1 MKALVPVGTFAVC
14 TNGMKM
20 GKMIVTS
27 QTTVKTS
34 KGKLIATLK
43 DKPTNFSCVWAGI
56 IAAAVAAIVLALA
69 TTLGPLAVV
78 IIATIVGMLG
88 SFTLG
93 SMLCYF
99 CLKETPWLSGS
110 EHPNVLISGNK
121 ALVHTAQIT
130 CTPLGF
136 LPSGNIQLFF
146 DKSVASRNATVFF
159 FKNSLDILDGA
170 ALGAGLAGL
179 GQIAAKVFTGFG
191 GGLMGTTAAGLVTAG
206 LIGSGYAIGKGIDII
221 QNSSS
226 TALANWITAGDYD
239 KYESSKKKD
248 NDEKIIDKVKKGTS
262 NQPGDSKVI
271 PPYTNQADI
280 NTKLN
285 IGTLATGEV
294 MKVSWGR
301 VKADPAYHTGMPKS
315 ELNKLL
321 GKYMKEVSTEVKL
334 RNASLSK
341 NMALKE
347 NVLKSL
353 KDFFVVNGICIGV
366 NIAGQTASKVI
377 KIDVD
382 KDMNKEI
389 SALSKIGIYEIKV

>member
-34 KGKLIATLK
+34 KGRLIATLK

-146 DKSVASRNATVFF
+146 DKSVASRIATVFF
-159 FKNSLDILDGA
+159 FKNSLDILEGA

-191 GGLMGTTAAGLVTAG
+191 GGLMGTTAAGIVTAG
-206 LIGSGYAIGKGIDII
+206 LIGSGYAIGKSIDII

-377 KIDVD
+377 KTDVD

>member
-191 GGLMGTTAAGLVTAG
+191 GGLMGTTAAGIVTAG
-206 LIGSGYAIGKGIDII
+206 LIGSGYAIGKSIDII

-226 TALANWITAGDYD
+226 TGLANWITAGDYD

-334 RNASLSK
+334 RNAPLSK

-377 KIDVD
+377 KTDVD

>member
-78 IIATIVGMLG
+78 IIATIAGMRG

-146 DKSVASRNATVFF
+146 DKSVASRIATVFF
-159 FKNSLDILDGA
+159 FKNSLDILEGA

-191 GGLMGTTAAGLVTAG
+191 GGLMGTTAAGIVTAG
-206 LIGSGYAIGKGIDII
+206 LIGSGYAIGKSIDII

-377 KIDVD
+377 KTDVD

>member
-1 MKALVPVGTFAVC
+1 MKALVPAETYAVC

-56 IAAAVAAIVLALA
+56 IAAAVAAIVFALA

-159 FKNSLDILDGA
+159 FKNSLDILEGA

-191 GGLMGTTAAGLVTAG
+191 GGLMGTTAAGIVTAG
-206 LIGSGYAIGKGIDII
+206 LIGSGYAIGKSIDII

-377 KIDVD
+377 KTDVD

>member
-1 MKALVPVGTFAVC
+1 MKALVPAGTFAVC

-93 SMLCYF
+93 SKLCYF
-99 CLKETPWLSGS
+99 CLKETSWLPGS
-110 EHPNVLISGNK
+110 KHPNVLISGNM

-146 DKSVASRNATVFF
+146 DKSVASRIATVFF
-159 FKNSLDILDGA
+159 FKNSLDILEGA
-170 ALGAGLAGL
+170 ALGAGVAGL
-179 GQIAAKVFTGFG
+179 GQIAVKVFTGVG
-191 GGLMGTTAAGLVTAG
+191 GGLMGTTAAGIVTAG
-206 LIGSGYAIGKGIDII
+206 LIGSGYAIGHRIDII

-226 TALANWITAGDYD
+226 TALANWITTGDYD

-248 NDEKIIDKVKKGTS
+248 NDEKIIDKVEKGTS

-285 IGTLATGEV
+285 IGTQATGEV

-366 NIAGQTASKVI
+366 NIAGQTASKVV
-377 KIDVD
+377 KTDVD

>member
-1 MKALVPVGTFAVC
+1 MKALVPAGTFAVC

-56 IAAAVAAIVLALA
+56 IAAAVAAIVLVLA

-146 DKSVASRNATVFF
+146 DKSVASRIATVFF
-159 FKNSLDILDGA
+159 FKNSLDILEGA

-179 GQIAAKVFTGFG
+179 GQIAVKVFTGVG
-191 GGLMGTTAAGLVTAG
+191 GGLMGTTAAGIVTAE
-206 LIGSGYAIGKGIDII
+206 LIGSGYAIGHGIDII

-226 TALANWITAGDYD
+226 TALANWITVGDYD

-248 NDEKIIDKVKKGTS
+248 NDKKIIDKVEKGTS

-280 NTKLN
+280 NTELN

-377 KIDVD
+377 KTDVD

>member
-1 MKALVPVGTFAVC
+1 MKALVPAGTYAVC

-34 KGKLIATLK
+34 KGRLIATLK

-78 IIATIVGMLG
+78 IIATIAGMRG

-99 CLKETPWLSGS
+99 CLKGIPWLPDS

-146 DKSVASRNATVFF
+146 DKSVASRIATVFF
-159 FKNSLDILDGA
+159 LKN
-170 ALGAGLAGL
+170 
-179 GQIAAKVFTGFG
+179 TGVG
-191 GGLMGTTAAGLVTAG
+191 GGLMATTAAGIVTAG
-206 LIGSGYAIGKGIDII
+206 LIGSGYAIGHRIDII

-239 KYESSKKKD
+239 KYENSKKKD
-248 NDEKIIDKVKKGTS
+248 NEEKYIDKVEKGIS
-262 NQPGDSKVI
+262 NQPGDSEVI
-271 PPYTNQADI
+271 PPYTNQSDI

-285 IGTLATGEV
+285 IGTQATGEM

-315 ELNKLL
+315 DLNKLL
-321 GKYMKEVSTEVKL
+321 SKYMKEVSTEVKL

-353 KDFFVVNGICIGV
+353 KDFFVVNGICIGA
-366 NIAGQTASKVI
+366 NIVGQTASKVI
-377 KIDVD
+377 KTGVD

>member
-1 MKALVPVGTFAVC
+1 MKALVPAGTFAVC

-27 QTTVKTS
+27 QTTAKTS

-56 IAAAVAAIVLALA
+56 IAAAVAAIVLVLA

-99 CLKETPWLSGS
+99 CLKEAPWLPGS
-110 EHPNVLISGNK
+110 EHPNVLISGNM

-146 DKSVASRNATVFF
+146 DKSVASRIATVFF
-159 FKNSLDILDGA
+159 FKNSLDILEGA

-179 GQIAAKVFTGFG
+179 GQIAVKVFTGVG
-191 GGLMGTTAAGLVTAG
+191 GGLMGTTAAGIVTAG
-206 LIGSGYAIGKGIDII
+206 LIGSGYAIGHGIDII

-226 TALANWITAGDYD
+226 TALANWITVGDYD

-248 NDEKIIDKVKKGTS
+248 NDKKIIDKVEKGTS

-280 NTKLN
+280 NTELN

-353 KDFFVVNGICIGV
+353 KDFFVVNEICIGV
-366 NIAGQTASKVI
+366 NIARQTASKVI

>member
-1 MKALVPVGTFAVC
+1 MKALVPAGTFAVC

-56 IAAAVAAIVLALA
+56 IAAAVAAILLSLA

-99 CLKETPWLSGS
+99 CLKEAPWLPGS
-110 EHPNVLISGNK
+110 EHPNVLISGNM

-146 DKSVASRNATVFF
+146 DKSVASRIATVFF
-159 FKNSLDILDGA
+159 FKNSLDILEGA

-179 GQIAAKVFTGFG
+179 GQIAVKVFTGVG
-191 GGLMGTTAAGLVTAG
+191 GGLMGTTAAGIVTAG
-206 LIGSGYAIGKGIDII
+206 LIGSGYAIGHGIDII

-226 TALANWITAGDYD
+226 TALANWITVGDYD

-248 NDEKIIDKVKKGTS
+248 NDEKIIDKVEKGTS

-377 KIDVD
+377 KTDVD

>member
-1 MKALVPVGTFAVC
+1 MKALVPAGTFAVC

-27 QTTVKTS
+27 QTTAKTS

-56 IAAAVAAIVLALA
+56 IAAAVAAIVLVLA

-99 CLKETPWLSGS
+99 CLKEAPWLPGS
-110 EHPNVLISGNK
+110 EHPNVLISGNM

-146 DKSVASRNATVFF
+146 DKSVASRIATVFF
-159 FKNSLDILDGA
+159 FKNSLDILEGA

-179 GQIAAKVFTGFG
+179 GQIAVKVFTGVG
-191 GGLMGTTAAGLVTAG
+191 GGLMGTTAAGIVTAG
-206 LIGSGYAIGKGIDII
+206 LIGSGYAIGHGIDII
-221 QNSSS
+221 QNSSL
-226 TALANWITAGDYD
+226 TALANWITVGDYD

-248 NDEKIIDKVKKGTS
+248 NDKKIIDKVEKGTS

-280 NTKLN
+280 NTELN

-341 NMALKE
+341 NIALKE

-377 KIDVD
+377 KTDVD

>member
-1 MKALVPVGTFAVC
+1 MKALVPAGTFAVC

-27 QTTVKTS
+27 QTTAKTS

-56 IAAAVAAIVLALA
+56 IAAAVAAIVLVLA

-99 CLKETPWLSGS
+99 CLKEAPWLPGS
-110 EHPNVLISGNK
+110 EHPNVLISGNM

-146 DKSVASRNATVFF
+146 DKSVASRIATVFF
-159 FKNSLDILDGA
+159 FKNSLDILEGA

-179 GQIAAKVFTGFG
+179 GQIAVKVFTGVG
-191 GGLMGTTAAGLVTAG
+191 GGLMGTTAAGIVTAG
-206 LIGSGYAIGKGIDII
+206 LIGSGYAIGHGIDII

-226 TALANWITAGDYD
+226 TALANWITVGDYD

-248 NDEKIIDKVKKGTS
+248 NDKKIIDKVEKGTS

-280 NTKLN
+280 NTELN

-315 ELNKLL
+315 ELNKLR

-341 NMALKE
+341 NIALKE

-377 KIDVD
+377 KTDVD

>member
-1 MKALVPVGTFAVC
+1 MKALVPAGTFAVC

-27 QTTVKTS
+27 QTTAKTS

-56 IAAAVAAIVLALA
+56 IAAAVAAIVLVLA

-99 CLKETPWLSGS
+99 CLKEAPWLPGS
-110 EHPNVLISGNK
+110 EHPNVLISGNM

-146 DKSVASRNATVFF
+146 DKSVASRIATVFF
-159 FKNSLDILDGA
+159 FKNSLDILEGA

-179 GQIAAKVFTGFG
+179 GQIAVKVFTGVG
-191 GGLMGTTAAGLVTAG
+191 GGLMGTTAAE
-206 LIGSGYAIGKGIDII
+206 LIGSGYAIGHGIDII

-226 TALANWITAGDYD
+226 TALANWITVGDYD

-248 NDEKIIDKVKKGTS
+248 NDKKIIDKVEKGTS

-280 NTKLN
+280 NTELN

-353 KDFFVVNGICIGV
+353 KDFFVVNEICIGV
-366 NIAGQTASKVI
+366 NIARQTASKVI

-389 SALSKIGIYEIKV
+389 SALSKIGTYEIKV

>member
-1 MKALVPVGTFAVC
+1 MKALVPAGTFTVC

-56 IAAAVAAIVLALA
+56 IAAAVAAIVFALA

-130 CTPLGF
+130 CTPLVF

-159 FKNSLDILDGA
+159 FKNSLDILEGA

-191 GGLMGTTAAGLVTAG
+191 GGLMGTTAAGIVTAG
-206 LIGSGYAIGKGIDII
+206 LIGSGYAIGKSIDII

-377 KIDVD
+377 KTDVD

>member
-1 MKALVPVGTFAVC
+1 MKALVPAGTFAVC

-99 CLKETPWLSGS
+99 CLKEAPWLAGS

-146 DKSVASRNATVFF
+146 DKSVASRIATVFF
-159 FKNSLDILDGA
+159 FKNSLDILEGA

-179 GQIAAKVFTGFG
+179 GQIAVKVFTGVG
-191 GGLMGTTAAGLVTAG
+191 GGLMGTTAAGIVTAG
-206 LIGSGYAIGKGIDII
+206 LIGSGYAIGHGIDII

-248 NDEKIIDKVKKGTS
+248 NDEKIIDKVEKGTS

-301 VKADPAYHTGMPKS
+301 VKADPAYHTGMSKS

-377 KIDVD
+377 KTDVD

>member
-1 MKALVPVGTFAVC
+1 MKALVPAGTFAVC

-56 IAAAVAAIVLALA
+56 IAAAVAAIVFALA

-146 DKSVASRNATVFF
+146 DKSVASRIATVFF
-159 FKNSLDILDGA
+159 FKNSLDILEGA
-170 ALGAGLAGL
+170 ALGAGVAGL
-179 GQIAAKVFTGFG
+179 GQIAVKVFTGVG
-191 GGLMGTTAAGLVTAG
+191 GGLMGTTAAGIVTAG
-206 LIGSGYAIGKGIDII
+206 LIGSGYAIGKSIDII

-248 NDEKIIDKVKKGTS
+248 NDEKILDKVKKGTS

-377 KIDVD
+377 KTDVD

>member
-1 MKALVPVGTFAVC
+1 MKALVPAGTYAVC

-27 QTTVKTS
+27 QTTVKNS
-34 KGKLIATLK
+34 KGRLIATLK

-56 IAAAVAAIVLALA
+56 IVAVVAAMLLALA
-69 TTLGPLAVV
+69 ATLGPLAAL
-78 IIATIVGMLG
+78 IIATIAGVLG

-191 GGLMGTTAAGLVTAG
+191 GGLMGTTAAGIVTAG
-206 LIGSGYAIGKGIDII
+206 LIGSGYAIGKSIDII

-226 TALANWITAGDYD
+226 TGLANWITAGDYD

-377 KIDVD
+377 KTDVD

>member
-1 MKALVPVGTFAVC
+1 MKALVPAGTFAVC

-99 CLKETPWLSGS
+99 CLKEAPWLPGS
-110 EHPNVLISGNK
+110 EHPNVLISGNM

-146 DKSVASRNATVFF
+146 DKSVASRIATVFF
-159 FKNSLDILDGA
+159 FKNSLDILEGA

-179 GQIAAKVFTGFG
+179 GQIAVKVFTGVG
-191 GGLMGTTAAGLVTAG
+191 GGLMGTTAAGIVTAG
-206 LIGSGYAIGKGIDII
+206 LIGSGYAIGHGIDII

-226 TALANWITAGDYD
+226 TALANWITVGDYD

-248 NDEKIIDKVKKGTS
+248 NDEKIIDKVEKGTS

-377 KIDVD
+377 KTDVD

>member
-146 DKSVASRNATVFF
+146 DKSVASRIATVFF
-159 FKNSLDILDGA
+159 FKNSLDILEGA

-191 GGLMGTTAAGLVTAG
+191 GGLMGTTAAGIVTAG
-206 LIGSGYAIGKGIDII
+206 LIGSGYAIGKSIDII

-377 KIDVD
+377 KTDVD

-389 SALSKIGIYEIKV
+389 SALSKIGIYEINV

>member
-1 MKALVPVGTFAVC
+1 MKALVPAGTFAVC

-56 IAAAVAAIVLALA
+56 IAAAVAAIVFALA

-146 DKSVASRNATVFF
+146 DKSVASRIATVFF
-159 FKNSLDILDGA
+159 FKNSLDILEGA
-170 ALGAGLAGL
+170 ALGAGVAGL

-191 GGLMGTTAAGLVTAG
+191 GGLMGTTAAGIVTAG
-206 LIGSGYAIGKGIDII
+206 LIGSGYAIGHRIDII

-226 TALANWITAGDYD
+226 TALANWITTGDYD

-248 NDEKIIDKVKKGTS
+248 NDEKIIDKVEKGTS

-285 IGTLATGEV
+285 IGTQATGEV

-366 NIAGQTASKVI
+366 NIAGQTASKVV
-377 KIDVD
+377 KTDVD

-389 SALSKIGIYEIKV
+389 SALSKIGIYEIKI

>member
-1 MKALVPVGTFAVC
+1 MKALVPAGTFAVC

-99 CLKETPWLSGS
+99 CLKETSWLPGS
-110 EHPNVLISGNK
+110 KHPNVLISGNM

-146 DKSVASRNATVFF
+146 DKSVASRIATVFF
-159 FKNSLDILDGA
+159 FKNSLDILEGA
-170 ALGAGLAGL
+170 ALGAGVAGL
-179 GQIAAKVFTGFG
+179 GQIAVKVFTGVG
-191 GGLMGTTAAGLVTAG
+191 GGLMGTTAAGIVTAG
-206 LIGSGYAIGKGIDII
+206 LIGSGYAIGHRIDII

-226 TALANWITAGDYD
+226 TALANWITTGDYD

-248 NDEKIIDKVKKGTS
+248 NDEKIIDKVEKGTS

-285 IGTLATGEV
+285 IGTQATGEV

-366 NIAGQTASKVI
+366 NIAGQTASKVV
-377 KIDVD
+377 KTDVD

>member
-1 MKALVPVGTFAVC
+1 MKALVPAGTFAVC

-56 IAAAVAAIVLALA
+56 IAAAVAAIVFALA

-159 FKNSLDILDGA
+159 FKNSLDILEGA
-170 ALGAGLAGL
+170 ALGARLAGL

-191 GGLMGTTAAGLVTAG
+191 GGLMGTTAAGIVTAG
-206 LIGSGYAIGKGIDII
+206 LIGSGYAIGKSIDII

-248 NDEKIIDKVKKGTS
+248 NDEKIVDKVKKGTS

-377 KIDVD
+377 KTDVD

>member
-121 ALVHTAQIT
+121 ALVHTAQII

-146 DKSVASRNATVFF
+146 DKSVASRIATVFF
-159 FKNSLDILDGA
+159 FKNSLDILEGA

-191 GGLMGTTAAGLVTAG
+191 GGLMGTTAAGIVTAG
-206 LIGSGYAIGKGIDII
+206 LIGSGYAIGKSIDII

-248 NDEKIIDKVKKGTS
+248 NDKKIIDKVEKGTS

-280 NTKLN
+280 NTELN

-377 KIDVD
+377 KTDVD

>member
-1 MKALVPVGTFAVC
+1 MKALVPAGTFAVC

-99 CLKETPWLSGS
+99 CLKEAPWLAGS

-146 DKSVASRNATVFF
+146 DKSVASRIATVFF
-159 FKNSLDILDGA
+159 FKNSLDILEGA

-179 GQIAAKVFTGFG
+179 GQITVKVFTGVG
-191 GGLMGTTAAGLVTAG
+191 GGLMGTTAAGIVTAG
-206 LIGSGYAIGKGIDII
+206 LIGSGYAIGHGIDII

-248 NDEKIIDKVKKGTS
+248 NDEKIIDKVEKGTS

-301 VKADPAYHTGMPKS
+301 VKADPAYHTGMSKS

-377 KIDVD
+377 KTDVD

>member
-1 MKALVPVGTFAVC
+1 MKALVPAGTFAVC

-99 CLKETPWLSGS
+99 CLKETSWLPGS
-110 EHPNVLISGNK
+110 KHPNVLISGNM

-146 DKSVASRNATVFF
+146 DKSVASRIATVFF
-159 FKNSLDILDGA
+159 FKNSLDILEGA
-170 ALGAGLAGL
+170 ALGAGIAGL
-179 GQIAAKVFTGFG
+179 GQIAVKVFTGVG
-191 GGLMGTTAAGLVTAG
+191 GGLMGTTAAGIVTAG
-206 LIGSGYAIGKGIDII
+206 LIGSGYAIGHRIDII

-226 TALANWITAGDYD
+226 TALANWITTGDYD

-248 NDEKIIDKVKKGTS
+248 NDEKIIDKVEKGTS

-285 IGTLATGEV
+285 IGTQATGEV

-366 NIAGQTASKVI
+366 NIAGQTASKVV
-377 KIDVD
+377 KTDVD

>member
-146 DKSVASRNATVFF
+146 DKSVASRIATVFF
-159 FKNSLDILDGA
+159 FKNSLDILEGA

-191 GGLMGTTAAGLVTAG
+191 GGLMGTTAAGIVTAG
-206 LIGSGYAIGKGIDII
+206 LIGSGYAIGKSIDII

-226 TALANWITAGDYD
+226 TALVNWITAGDYD

-377 KIDVD
+377 KTDVD

>member
-1 MKALVPVGTFAVC
+1 MKALVPAGTYAVC

-27 QTTVKTS
+27 QTTVKNS
-34 KGKLIATLK
+34 KGRLIATLK

-56 IAAAVAAIVLALA
+56 IVAVVAAMLLALA
-69 TTLGPLAVV
+69 ATLGPLAAL
-78 IIATIVGMLG
+78 IIATIAGVLG
-88 SFTLG
+88 SYTLG

-99 CLKETPWLSGS
+99 CLKETPWLPGS
-110 EHPNVLISGNK
+110 EHPNILISGNE
-121 ALVHTAQIT
+121 ALIHTAQIT

-146 DKSVASRNATVFF
+146 DKSVASRMATIFF
-159 FKNSLDILDGA
+159 LKNSLNILEGA
-170 ALGAGLAGL
+170 AFGTGITGL
-179 GQIAAKVFTGFG
+179 GKIAAKVFTGFG
-191 GGLMGTTAAGLVTAG
+191 GGLMGTTAAGSVTAG
-206 LIGSGYAIGKGIDII
+206 LMVGGYMIGHYIDIL
-221 QNSSS
+221 QDSSS
-226 TALANWITAGDYD
+226 TGLANWITAGDYD
-239 KYESSKKKD
+239 KYEKSKKG
-248 NDEKIIDKVKKGTS
+248 NNEEKYIDKAEKGIS
-262 NQPGDSKVI
+262 NQPGDSEVI
-271 PPYTNQADI
+271 PPYSNQSRI
-280 NTKLN
+280 NTELN
-285 IGTLATGEV
+285 IGTQATGEV

-301 VKADPAYHTGMPKS
+301 VKADPTYRTGMPKS

-321 GKYMKEVSTEVKL
+321 SKYMKEVSTEVKL

-377 KIDVD
+377 KTDVD

>member
-56 IAAAVAAIVLALA
+56 IAAAVAAIVFALA

-191 GGLMGTTAAGLVTAG
+191 GGLMGTTAAGIVTAG
-206 LIGSGYAIGKGIDII
+206 LIGSGYAIGKSIDII

-226 TALANWITAGDYD
+226 TGLANWITAGDYD

-377 KIDVD
+377 KTDVD

>member
-1 MKALVPVGTFAVC
+1 M
-14 TNGMKM
+14 
-20 GKMIVTS
+20 
-27 QTTVKTS
+27 
-34 KGKLIATLK
+34 
-43 DKPTNFSCVWAGI
+43 
-56 IAAAVAAIVLALA
+56 
-69 TTLGPLAVV
+69 
-78 IIATIVGMLG
+78 
-88 SFTLG
+88 
-93 SMLCYF
+93 
-99 CLKETPWLSGS
+99 
-110 EHPNVLISGNK
+110 
-121 ALVHTAQIT
+121 
-130 CTPLGF
+130 
-136 LPSGNIQLFF
+136 
-146 DKSVASRNATVFF
+146 
-159 FKNSLDILDGA
+159 
-170 ALGAGLAGL
+170 GAGLAGL

-191 GGLMGTTAAGLVTAG
+191 GGLMGTTAAGIVTAG
-206 LIGSGYAIGKGIDII
+206 LIGSGYAIGKSIDII

-377 KIDVD
+377 KTDVD

>member
-1 MKALVPVGTFAVC
+1 MKALVPAGTFAVC

-99 CLKETPWLSGS
+99 CLKETSWLPGS
-110 EHPNVLISGNK
+110 KHPNVLISGNM

-146 DKSVASRNATVFF
+146 DKSVASRIATVFF
-159 FKNSLDILDGA
+159 FKNSLDILEGA
-170 ALGAGLAGL
+170 ALGAGVAGL
-179 GQIAAKVFTGFG
+179 GQIAVKVFTGVG
-191 GGLMGTTAAGLVTAG
+191 GGLMGTTAAGIVTAG
-206 LIGSGYAIGKGIDII
+206 LIGSGYAIGHRIDII

-226 TALANWITAGDYD
+226 TALANWITTGDYD

-248 NDEKIIDKVKKGTS
+248 NDEKIIDKVEKGTS

-285 IGTLATGEV
+285 TGTQATGEV

-366 NIAGQTASKVI
+366 NIAGQTASKVV
-377 KIDVD
+377 KTDVD

>member
-1 MKALVPVGTFAVC
+1 MKALVPAGTFAVC

-56 IAAAVAAIVLALA
+56 IAAAVAAIVFALA

-99 CLKETPWLSGS
+99 YLKETPWLSGS

-159 FKNSLDILDGA
+159 FKNSLDILEGA

-191 GGLMGTTAAGLVTAG
+191 GGLMGTTAAGIVTAG
-206 LIGSGYAIGKGIDII
+206 LIGSGYAIGKSIDII

-226 TALANWITAGDYD
+226 TALANWIAAGDYD

-377 KIDVD
+377 KTDVD

>member
-1 MKALVPVGTFAVC
+1 MKALVPAGTFAVC

-99 CLKETPWLSGS
+99 CLKETSWLPGS
-110 EHPNVLISGNK
+110 KHPNVLISGNM

-146 DKSVASRNATVFF
+146 DKSVASRIATVFF
-159 FKNSLDILDGA
+159 FKNSLDILEGA
-170 ALGAGLAGL
+170 ALGAGVAGL
-179 GQIAAKVFTGFG
+179 GQIAVKVFTGVG
-191 GGLMGTTAAGLVTAG
+191 GGLMGTTAAGIVTAG
-206 LIGSGYAIGKGIDII
+206 LIGSGYAIGHRIDII

-226 TALANWITAGDYD
+226 TALANWITTGDYD

-248 NDEKIIDKVKKGTS
+248 NDEKIIDKVEKGTS

-285 IGTLATGEV
+285 IGTQATGEV

-353 KDFFVVNGICIGV
+353 KDFFVVNGTCIGV

-377 KIDVD
+377 KTDVD

>member
-1 MKALVPVGTFAVC
+1 MKALVPAGTFAVC

-191 GGLMGTTAAGLVTAG
+191 GGLMGTTAAGIVTAG
-206 LIGSGYAIGKGIDII
+206 LIGSGYAIGKSIDII

-226 TALANWITAGDYD
+226 TGLANWITAGDYD

-377 KIDVD
+377 KTDVD

>member
-191 GGLMGTTAAGLVTAG
+191 GGLMGTTAAGIVTAG
-206 LIGSGYAIGKGIDII
+206 LIGSGYAIGKSIDIV

-226 TALANWITAGDYD
+226 TGLANWITAGDYD

-377 KIDVD
+377 KTDVD